1 MLKAATL
8 RAQIRFRGIGGTMYK
23 KILHPCLILLLF
35 SRGLWAQ
42 DLSGLR
48 DGDLLFI
55 VNNQGQGRAI
65 QLATHSK
72 FTHVGIV
79 FFENGKP
86 MVYHAVE
93 PVMKSTLAEFVAFSA
108 DGRYNMRRLKNTQL
122 LTDSSLA
129 NMKALAKK
137 ELGKHYDLEFNWS
150 DDELYCSEYVWKIY
164 KRALGLEIG
173 PLKPLG
179 SFDLSHPIVK
189 EKLLERYHGKIP
201 LQEKMISPG
210 DMYESVLLEGP

>member
-1 MLKAATL
+1 MGRLFLK
-8 RAQIRFRGIGGTMYK
+8 FVCG
-23 KILHPCLILLLF
+23 LLVF
-35 SRGLWAQ
+35 SYSAFYGQ

-48 DGDLLFI
+48 NGDILFI

-86 MVYHAVE
+86 VVYHAVE
-93 PVMKSTLAEFVAFSA
+93 PVKKSSLSEFVGLSA
-108 DGRYNMRRLKNTQL
+108 DNRYEVRRLKHVEL
-122 LTDSSLA
+122 LTDSVIKLMRS
-129 NMKALAKK
+129 LAKK

-150 DDELYCSEYVWKIY
+150 DKELYCSEYVWKIY
-164 KRALGLEIG
+164 QRALGLEIG
-173 PLKPLG
+173 EPKPLG
-179 SFDLSHPIVK
+179 SFDLSHPVVK
-189 EKLLERYHGKIP
+189 QKLLERYHGHIP

-210 DMYESVLLEGP
+210 DMYESALVEGLGE